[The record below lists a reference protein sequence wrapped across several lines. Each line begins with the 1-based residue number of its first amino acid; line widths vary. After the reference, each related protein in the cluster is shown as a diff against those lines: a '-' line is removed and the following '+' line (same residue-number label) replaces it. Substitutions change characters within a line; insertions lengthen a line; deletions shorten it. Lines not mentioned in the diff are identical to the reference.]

1 MVTKT
6 AILGGFRRV
15 GEIWV
20 AAQEYFGSV
29 KRSLRAGLAWK
40 KRGNRSVASAR
51 DAKTGISRF
60 GDHSGALPVRRGRN
74 PCFSPQQSPSIINRK
89 TRIEKNPKK

>member
-20 AAQEYFGSV
+20 AAQEHFGSV

-40 KRGNRSVASAR
+40 KRGNGSVASAR
-51 DAKTGISRF
+51 DAKTDVSRF
-60 GDHSGALPVRRGRN
+60 EDHSGPLPVQRGRN
-74 PCFSPQQSPSIINRK
+74 PRF
-89 TRIEKNPKK
+89 

>member
-6 AILGGFRRV
+6 AILGGFRCV

-20 AAQEYFGSV
+20 AVEAHSGSV

-40 KRGNRSVASAR
+40 KRRNGSVASAS
-51 DAKTGISRF
+51 DAETGISRF
-60 GDHSGALPVRRGRN
+60 GDHTGALSVQRGRN
-74 PCFSPQQSPSIINRK
+74 PCF
-89 TRIEKNPKK
+89 

>member
-1 MVTKT
+1 MIAALCEGFRQKTRGGEIVTKT

-20 AAQEYFGSV
+20 AAEEHFGSV
-29 KRSLRAGLAWK
+29 KQSLRAGLAWK
-40 KRGNRSVASAR
+40 KRGNGSVASAR

-60 GDHSGALPVRRGRN
+60 GDHSGALPVRRGQN
-74 PCFSPQQSPSIINRK
+74 PCF
-89 TRIEKNPKK
+89 

>member
-6 AILGGFRRV
+6 AILGGFNRV

-20 AAQEYFGSV
+20 ATEVHSGIV

-40 KRGNRSVASAR
+40 KRENRSVASAR

-60 GDHSGALPVRRGRN
+60 GDHSGTWGPAGATWPKSMFLTPAASRQAL
-74 PCFSPQQSPSIINRK
+74 
-89 TRIEKNPKK
+89 